1 MGTRLTALD
10 RAASAHYSDEDYA
23 LTIDRLLAS
32 EVSLHLAAR
41 GMNDDALYARTM
53 VAAIALREVMNALYD
68 AQYRN
73 ERENEAIRAIL
84 GNA

>member
-1 MGTRLTALD
+1 MATRKTALD
-10 RAASAHYSDEDYA
+10 RAADRMLGEAAYGRTLA
-23 LTIDRLLAS
+23 LVNQAWYQ
-32 EVSLHLAAR
+32 LHLAAK

-53 VAAIALREVMNALYD
+53 TAAIAIAEISAALRD
-68 AQYRN
+68 AKVRN

>member
-10 RAASAHYSDEDYA
+10 RAADRMLGEDDYGRTLA
-23 LTIDRLLAS
+23 LVNQARY
-32 EVSLHLAAR
+32 ELHRAAK

-53 VAAIALREVMNALYD
+53 VAATDIADIIAALRD
-68 AQYRN
+68 AKVRN

>member
-53 VAAIALREVMNALYD
+53 VAATATAEIVDALRD
-68 AQYRN
+68 AKHRN